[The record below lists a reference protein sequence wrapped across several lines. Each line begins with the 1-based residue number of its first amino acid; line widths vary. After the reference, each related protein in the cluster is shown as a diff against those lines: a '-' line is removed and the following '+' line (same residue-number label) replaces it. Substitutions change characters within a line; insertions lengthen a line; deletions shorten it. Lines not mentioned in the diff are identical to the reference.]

1 MAQETS
7 KTAKKPTEN
16 FWAGFIKEV
25 LIIIAI
31 VALVEFFI
39 VQPFVI
45 PSASMVPTI
54 QIGDRVLALKFVY
67 YQNGPQRG
75 DIIVFKAPPT
85 SGINAVL
92 IKRTIGLPN
101 DTIKVVKD
109 KGVYINGQLLDEK
122 YINEIPNYDM
132 PELKLGPD
140 EYFMMGDNRNNSADS
155 HIWGPLP
162 KKNVIGKAVVRFW
175 PLNRLG
181 AVK

>member
-16 FWAGFIKEV
+16 FWVGFIKEV

-31 VALVEFFI
+31 VILVEVFVI
-39 VQPFVI
+39 QPFVI

-54 QIGDRVLALKFVY
+54 QIGDRVLALKFAY
-67 YQNGPQRG
+67 YQHGPERG

-92 IKRTIGLPN
+92 IKRTVGLPN

-109 KGVYINGQLLDEK
+109 KGVYINGKLLEEK
-122 YINEIPNYDM
+122 YVNEIPNYDM
-132 PELKLGPD
+132 PELKLGQD

-155 HIWGPLP
+155 HIWGALP

>member
-1 MAQETS
+1 MAQETTTTTK
-7 KTAKKPTEN
+7 KTTEN
-16 FWAGFIKEV
+16 FWVGFIKEV

-31 VALVEFFI
+31 VALVEFFVI
-39 VQPFVI
+39 QPFVI
-45 PSASMVPTI
+45 PTASMVPTI

-75 DIIVFKAPPT
+75 DIVVFKAPPT

-101 DTIKVVKD
+101 ENIKIVKD
-109 KGVYINGQLLDEK
+109 KGVYINGKLLDEK
-122 YINEIPNYDM
+122 YVNEIPAYDM
-132 PELKLGPD
+132 PELKLGTD

-155 HIWGPLP
+155 HIWGPLQ

-181 AVK
+181 SVK